1 MNQGSPL
8 RALVIAPLA
17 VGVLGFSGC
26 TSARDTPVHSSGGR
40 THAATQSGS
49 EPVPWKSIQVTPGQ
63 GLQPP
68 LAGAPITLTL
78 LADGAARQGQA
89 FKFAVR
95 IANTG
100 DQPVAQQPCPA
111 YRVQYLPHIETGML
125 NCNEAPS
132 AIPPHAYVDFKM
144 RVHVLTLGRPDI
156 GGVCCTLLWQ
166 LGGER
171 QRRSAGACT
180 SSQHAGRR
188 ASNPLGPCRIL
199 EAHDGRRPGVT

>member
-26 TSARDTPVHSSGGR
+26 TSARDTHDSGGT
-40 THAATQSGS
+40 THAATQTGS
-49 EPVPWKSIQVTPGQ
+49 EPVPWKSIQVTDGQ
-63 GLQPP
+63 PHQPP

-78 LADGAARQGQA
+78 LADGDARQGQS

-100 DQPVAQQPCPA
+100 DQPVSLQPCPA

-156 GGVCCTLLWQ
+156 GGHYTLLWQ
-166 LGGER
+166 LGGEGYEGKTVKTNVR
-171 QRRSAGACT
+171 LDPHTG
-180 SSQHAGRR
+180 
-188 ASNPLGPCRIL
+188 
-199 EAHDGRRPGVT
+199 